1 MPYTPIPV
9 PAVQFATSD
18 RGGVY
23 MAKLNAIAAGVDAA
37 INGANSQMA
46 AANDASIF
54 AGNAQTSATTATT
67 QATKSGDWAEKAVDV
82 IVETGKY
89 SAKHHAT
96 KAAASATTAG
106 GHVTTAAG
114 HVATAAGHANKAGDW
129 ADRAE
134 DVLVEAGK
142 YSAKHHAAKAA
153 ASATTAGG
161 HVGTAAGHVTTASN
175 HATKAGDWAEK
186 AEDVLVETGKYSAK
200 HHAAKAAGSATTA
213 AGHVTTAAGH
223 VTTAQ
228 QWASANENVVVSGGK
243 YSANHY
249 ALKAEY
255 WAQQAA
261 AASTGAMVFVGGYN
275 ASSNTWPAGAAAGYT
290 YRIST
295 AGTLGPF
302 ADSVTR
308 PVTPGDIIIKRSDGQ
323 WDHVDAQDSDVVKTS
338 RTINGYA
345 LTANITL
352 GFTDFAG
359 TASVAQ
365 IPSLPASKITSGT
378 LSITYGGT
386 GRTDGKAVA
395 LATARTINGVPF
407 DGSANINLT
416 PANVGAMPTT
426 GTQVTDWNTAV
437 TNGPFYSLAGAANVP
452 KAAAGWQGFV
462 SALNSENIRQ
472 IVWSADGPAVELYS
486 RCGDGTTLVW
496 GGWAC
501 LRHSDDGVD
510 VTQILTAAGTINRKG
525 VVTRAAI
532 ASASSFAIAFASS
545 GYLAGDSIE
554 LSIAVAS
561 GAVVTLTATQSMSV
575 TGGTAGTSHTVTGP
589 NHIKVLAVFNGT
601 IWQLFIS

>member
-9 PAVQFATSD
+9 PALQFATSD

-67 QATKSGDWAEKAVDV
+67 QATKAGDWAEKAVDV

-89 SAKHHAT
+89 SAKHYAT
-96 KAAASATTAG
+96 KAATSATTAAG
-106 GHVTTAAG
+106 HVTTASGHVTTAAN
-114 HVATAAGHANKAGDW
+114 HANKSGDW
-129 ADRAE
+129 AERAE

-142 YSAKHHAAKAA
+142 YSAKHHAAKAS
-153 ASATTAGG
+153 ASATTAGS
-161 HVGTAAGHVTTASN
+161 HATTASGHVTTASN
-175 HATKAGDWAEK
+175 HATKASDWAEK
-186 AEDVLVETGKYSAK
+186 AEDSLVETGKYSAK
-200 HHAAKAAGSATTA
+200 HHAAKAAASASTASGHVSTA
-213 AGHVTTAAGH
+213 AGHVS
-223 VTTAQ
+223 TAQ

-338 RTINGYA
+338 RTVNGYA
-345 LTANITL
+345 LTTNITL
-352 GFTDFAG
+352 TAADVGARASSWVPAFTDVTG
-359 TASVAQ
+359 TAAVAQ
-365 IPSLPASKITSGT
+365 IPALPASKITSGT
-378 LSITYGGT
+378 LPITYGGT

-395 LATARTINGVPF
+395 LATAVTINGVSF
-407 DGSANINLT
+407 DGSAPITLT
-416 PANVGAMPTT
+416 PANIG
-426 GTQVTDWNTAV
+426 
-437 TNGPFYSLAGAANVP
+437 S
-452 KAAAGWQGFV
+452 K
-462 SALNSENIRQ
+462 ALNDTRDNTGLITTTATVARQ
-472 IVWSADGPAVELYS
+472 D
-486 RCGDGTTLVW
+486 
-496 GGWAC
+496 
-501 LRHSDDGVD
+501 
-510 VTQILTAAGTINRKG
+510 K
-525 VVTRAAI
+525 VTRAAI
-532 ASASSFAIAFASS
+532 TANATNFTVTIGTGYGANDRVDLVIAIA
-545 GYLAGDSIE
+545 GT
-554 LSIAVAS
+554 
-561 GAVVTLTATQSMSV
+561 AVVTLASATSMGVS
-575 TGGTAGTSHTVTGP
+575 GGTAGTSHTVTGP
-589 NHIKVLAVFNGT
+589 IHINVTAVHNGT